1 MLEVHINAPKA
12 VVRQSPSGSSSQ
24 VRLDM
29 APFTDQPP
37 ERNGI
42 KLDPYSTSRFLKVLE
57 TVILAKSPHSWSW
70 PDWRSAKSRLE
81 SCTFLLT
88 SRTQVK
94 HMFPFAYFFD
104 GLPNC
109 TSNSPPV
116 DDQSPAQPNQS
127 RNYIYIYRLYSPKH
141 CSSLVSE
148 TFPHAHR
155 LQSFSLNLPF

>member
-29 APFTDQPP
+29 APFANQPP
-37 ERNGI
+37 KRNGI
-42 KLDPYSTSRFLKVLE
+42 KHDPYSTSRFLKVLE

-70 PDWRSAKSRLE
+70 PDCAPPSQDWKTVPFYLLVGPKSSTCFRSHF
-81 SCTFLLT
+81 FL
-88 SRTQVK
+88 
-94 HMFPFAYFFD
+94 D

-116 DDQSPAQPNQS
+116 DDQSPAQLNQS
-127 RNYIYIYRLYSPKH
+127 RNHKRLYSPKH
-141 CSSLVSE
+141 CSS
-148 TFPHAHR
+148 
-155 LQSFSLNLPF
+155 